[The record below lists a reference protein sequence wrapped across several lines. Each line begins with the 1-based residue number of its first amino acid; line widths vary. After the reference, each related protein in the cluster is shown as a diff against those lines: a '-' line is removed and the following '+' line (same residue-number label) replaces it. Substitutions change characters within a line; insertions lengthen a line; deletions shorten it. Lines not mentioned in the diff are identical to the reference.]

1 MKDIHIELIRGHGFY
16 SDRLDNFSIC
26 EDVLEELFYITKK
39 NITLVI
45 SDKDDRYSHKVRL
58 LHTEPITAY
67 YVTYVEFLNMCNKNE
82 YLLNQTTRCIK
93 QHHEELLTK
102 SFYISILQ

>member
-1 MKDIHIELIRGHGFY
+1 MKDIHIELIRGPAFCT
-16 SDRLDNFSIC
+16 DKLDEFSVCTNI
-26 EDVLEELFYITKK
+26 LKGLFYITKK